1 MRTVGEVVSTL
12 KNLIKA
18 VKQDSFLTD
27 RFVYNLFLK
36 NAKFLIRR
44 VDSQNKMMKFNPVY
58 QALNFVELEEIDK
71 IEAKSTGIK
80 CDCTI
85 MRTKCKLPN
94 LMEGYWGGLI
104 RSVTSIDGSE
114 EFQPTYATTFL
125 NIANQKNFKYNNT
138 KYYWFL
144 DGHLYFP
151 NIDWEA
157 VRVEALFED
166 DVTDWE
172 CNCINCIQKQDQPLY
187 IPEYL
192 HSDIEKMVMN
202 DLGFMLKVPS
212 DPIEDN
218 NSLTK

>member
-36 NAKFLIRR
+36 NAKMIMRR
-44 VDSQNKMMKFNPVY
+44 QDSQNKVMKFNPVFQSINY
-58 QALNFVELEEIDK
+58 LELEEIDK
-71 IEAKSTGIK
+71 VEARCSGIK

-94 LMEGYWGGLI
+94 FVEGYWGALI
-104 RSVTSIDGSE
+104 RSVTSIDGSD
-114 EFQPTYATTFL
+114 EFQPTYPTTYL

-157 VRVEALFED
+157 VRIEALFED
-166 DVTDWE
+166 DVTDWS
-172 CNCINCIQKQDQPLY
+172 CGCTQCTQKQDQLLY

-192 HSDIEKMVMN
+192 HSDIEKMVMQ

-212 DPIEDN
+212 DQQEDN
-218 NSLTK
+218 VSITK